1 MKKKFFGDVKFR
13 SPKLERF
20 KIKKKIS
27 RNERSFRSFRLFG
40 LLKLQSL

>member
-1 MKKKFFGDVKFR
+1 MKKKNFFGDVKFR

-20 KIKKKIS
+20 KIKKIS
-27 RNERSFRSFRLFG
+27 RNERSFRSFRLFR